1 MGQLNELV
9 LENVV
14 VNVLLIILDSLEGI
28 AITLMLLKKRL
39 LYEI

>member
-14 VNVLLIILDSLEGI
+14 VNVLLIFLDGHEDI
-28 AITLMLLKKRL
+28 AITLMLLQKRL
-39 LYEI
+39 LNEI